1 MRIQIIA
8 IICLFAISA
17 HAQTDKQQKELFNKY
32 DEVMMYHQVHL
43 VDEVFTENFLK
54 EHGGKEEFIQKVK
67 SLPLEKRKKG
77 LGALFQKW
85 KKSKVGKFLTA
96 KRKEKGI
103 ETEFI
108 VKEEDGKYKIDGTIS
123 DG

>member
-8 IICLFAISA
+8 LICLFAFTA
-17 HAQTDKQQKELFNKY
+17 HAQTDKEKKDLFHNY
-32 DEVMMYHQVHL
+32 DEVMKHHEVQL
-43 VDEVFTENFLK
+43 VEEVFTKNFLK
-54 EHGGKEEFIQKVK
+54 EHGGKEEFITKVK
-67 SLPLEKRKKG
+67 SLPIEKRKKG
-77 LGALFQKW
+77 LGKIFEKW

-96 KRKEKGI
+96 KRKDQGI

-108 VKEEDGKYKIDGTIS
+108 IKEEDGKFKIDGTIS